1 MQSYPVELLLS
12 MLKTYSPSGLEMR
25 LADLLLEH
33 MVAHGFSVRK
43 DRVGNVIGKLG
54 SEGPRILLCGH
65 MDTVPGEIPV
75 RIEGDR
81 LYGRGAVD
89 AKSSLA
95 AMLFGSS
102 LARDRSPFPFRI
114 TLAGVVEE
122 EGSSIGAKELIAS
135 GEAYDLAVFGEPS
148 GASNIVIGYKGIL
161 SLRVTCNTK
170 GGHSASPWLSQNSY
184 EEAYEFSR
192 ALRDSF
198 LENDS
203 PSKFSVV
210 TGCITGASAGNGS
223 NTIPTQTTLD
233 MDIRV
238 PPDLQTAQLASRIT
252 KFANQYEASHQG
264 VHVLIEIKDQTEA
277 FLRSEDSL
285 AVRVFRWAIRKAIG
299 GPVTLV
305 KKTGTSD
312 ANLFAHAYHSIP
324 MAVYGPGDSTLDH
337 TENESIGI
345 REYLSTIEVYASAI
359 QQFALLAGSGNL
371 PFGNAQVSC

>member
-1 MQSYPVELLLS
+1 LQSYPVELLLS
-12 MLKTYSPSGLEMR
+12 MLKTYSPSGSEQR
-25 LADLLLEH
+25 LADLLLKY
-33 MVAHGFSVRK
+33 MLAHGFNARK
-43 DRVGNVIGKLG
+43 DRVGNVIGELG
-54 SEGPRILLCGH
+54 SEGPNILLCGH

-75 RIEGDR
+75 RIEGDQ

-102 LARDRSPFPFRI
+102 LARDRSPFPFRV
-114 TLAGVVEE
+114 TVAGVVEE
-122 EGSSIGAKELIAS
+122 ERSSVGAKEIIAS
-135 GEAYDLAVFGEPS
+135 PDTYDLAVFGEPS
-148 GASNIVIGYKGIL
+148 GASNIVIGYKGSL
-161 SLRVTCNTK
+161 SLQVTCITQ

-192 ALRDSF
+192 ALGDSF
-198 LENDS
+198 FENDS

-238 PPDLQTAQLASRIT
+238 PPDLPTAQLASKIAE
-252 KFANQYEASHQG
+252 FAKRYEASHQD
-264 VHVLIEIKDQTEA
+264 VRVLVDVKDQTEA
-277 FLRSEDSL
+277 FVGTEDSL
-285 AVRVFRWAIRKAIG
+285 AVRAFRWAIRKAIG

-312 ANLFAHAYHSIP
+312 ANLFAQSCSIP
-324 MAVYGPGDSTLDH
+324 MVVYGPGDSALDH
-337 TENESIGI
+337 TENENVSI
-345 REYLSTIEVYASAI
+345 REYLSTIEVYARAI
-359 QQFALLAGSGNL
+359 QQFAFLAGTGNVT
-371 PFGNAQVSC
+371 FGNAKVSC